1 MSIQWFGLAVREH
14 RRYLIASVALFL
26 VGTALGVALV
36 AGGVDLLAELELDNL
51 RQVFP
56 AEPTVSF
63 ILVNNTRAFIVFLL
77 GAFTLG
83 LLTVLGLVVNG
94 VLLGYVGGIAA
105 SNQGIGFVVLAI
117 APHGILELPAL
128 FAASAV
134 AFRVVAR
141 VGARVLGRRSTVMSG
156 DEWRRTA
163 GFVVAAWVVLAV
175 AAFVE
180 IYVTFALVEALYG

>member
-1 MSIQWFGLAVREH
+1 MQFQWLSLALREH
-14 RRYLIASVALFL
+14 RRYLLVSVGLFL
-26 VGTALGVALV
+26 LGTVVGVGLV
-36 AGGVDLLAELELDNL
+36 ARGVDLLAELELDSL
-51 RQVFP
+51 QQVFP

-63 ILVNNTRAFIVFLL
+63 ILVNNTRAFLVFLV
-77 GAFTLG
+77 GALSLG
-83 LLTVLGLVVNG
+83 LITVLGLVVNG
-94 VLLGYVGGIAA
+94 VLLGYVGALAA
-105 SNQGIGFVVLAI
+105 GNEGIGFVVLAI

-141 VGARVLGRRSTVMSG
+141 AGARIAGRRSTVMSV

-163 GFVVAAWVVLAV
+163 GFVAAAWVVLAV

-180 IYVTFALVEALYG
+180 IYVTFGLVEALYG

>member
-1 MSIQWFGLAVREH
+1 MPLQWLGTAVRDHE
-14 RRYLIASVALFL
+14 RYLLVSVALFA

-36 AGGVDLLAELELDNL
+36 ARGVDLLAELELDNF

-63 ILVNNTRAFIVFLL
+63 ILLNNTRAFILFLL

-94 VLLGYVGGIAA
+94 VLLGYVGALAA
-105 SNQGIGFVVLAI
+105 DNQGLGYVLLAI
-117 APHGILELPAL
+117 APHGVLELPAL

-134 AFRVVAR
+134 AFRLVAR
-141 VGARVLGRRSTVMSG
+141 VGARVVGRRSTVMSG
-156 DEWRRTA
+156 SEWRRTA

-175 AAFVE
+175 AAVVE
-180 IYVTFALVEALYG
+180 IHVTFRLVEALYG